1 MFVRGKLNNL
11 NDFFRSSAERTEK
24 CVYFYRINGYNGDVD
39 NLIRKYYEAALKCGA
54 VIEGNIP
61 NPDEKNLAY
70 YNEMMGM
77 DFRRDKAFIADG
89 LKKWLPRMNEYQI
102 EAVSGSIYKVLDNLA
117 ASGKNENMLKN
128 AYIKFMCWLYY
139 KFQQVVGNLG
149 ADTVP
154 KILYEAN
161 VSKYELML
169 LDVLCECGCDV
180 VLLQY
185 NGDSDYL
192 KQDPNSTVST
202 ALNLAGLAAFPQGY
216 SVKKIREDLRNQ
228 SAPKPAAAAPQP
240 SKPASF
246 TQNFNSA
253 LNFTP
258 RSAAEQPAP
267 PPKPAAK
274 PSGMM
279 SNFNSI
285 ANSQAHASTA
295 HPVQPSQQT
304 AKSYTNSWIKKQPFD
319 DIKTPV
325 SKRGTESGAN
335 YNCFFRING
344 AEEKNAYINDLYKL
358 QEEVKNSK
366 RNLLIINNTI
376 TIPTNDEI
384 AAIRRGNYDSAE
396 RMIAALSA
404 NINFPS
410 DLSLQK
416 AMTNAFCET
425 MRAEYAKSQNINKET
440 SKAVYLLC
448 WIRRYQ
454 SQLFKGRQPDGM
466 SCFIY
471 LGGCKNGNEAAF
483 VKMLVKLPTDVL
495 ILVPNL
501 ENKCKLEDSLICEIN
516 YDESVDLAEYPCS
529 KANMHTSTAAANAA
543 RQLDSMMY
551 QSGSGMYRRN
561 QYRKAAAR
569 VLETTYDEIAILW
582 NQEMKF
588 RPNFDTDKAEAD
600 IPVIFAK
607 VSGVHNKDISNY
619 WCSIKALFTDNTI
632 IVKNTPF
639 VDKNVENP
647 IKKHAPTFLK
657 NRQLQR
663 DAITSHP
670 CYKYGLLREEMQE
683 HIFDKIEMLL
693 DSGLIKG
700 TYQNGM
706 EYTIVAEALNFD
718 QRLLRKMQDFDFTRT
733 NPKIVYIKT
742 DEAPV
747 PVEDSIVIALLNLI
761 GFDIVFFVPTGY
773 RSVENNYT
781 FIPFCEH
788 QIGDYVYDLAI
799 PDFSNVK
806 RSILKDIIF
815 GRGI

>member
-1 MFVRGKLNNL
+1 MFARGKLNNL
-11 NDFFRSSAERTEK
+11 NDFFKTAAARTEK
-24 CVYFYRINGYNGDVD
+24 CVYFYRINGYSSDVD
-39 NLIRKYYEAALKCGA
+39 NLIRKYYEAAMKCGA

-77 DFRRDKAFIADG
+77 DFRRDKEFISVS
-89 LKKWLPRMNEYQI
+89 LKKWLPRMNDYQI
-102 EAVSGSIYKVLDNLA
+102 EAVSGSICKVLDNLA

-149 ADTVP
+149 ADAVP

-161 VSKYELML
+161 VSKYELLL

-180 VLLQY
+180 ILLQY

-192 KQDPNSTVST
+192 KQDPNSTVSSV
-202 ALNLAGLAAFPQGY
+202 LNLPGLTAFPQDY
-216 SVKKIREDLRNQ
+216 SVKKIREELRNQ
-228 SAPKPAAAAPQP
+228 SAPKQAAPAPQA
-240 SKPASF
+240 SKPSGF

-258 RSAAEQPAP
+258 RSAAEQSAP
-267 PPKPAAK
+267 PPKPASK

-279 SNFNSI
+279 SSFHSV
-285 ANSQAHASTA
+285 ANSPTHTTVAQT
-295 HPVQPSQQT
+295 PSA
-304 AKSYTNSWIKKQPFD
+304 AKSSYTNSWIKRQPFE
-319 DIKTPV
+319 DIKNPV
-325 SKRGTESGAN
+325 SKRGTESDAN
-335 YNCFFRING
+335 YNCFYRING
-344 AEEKNAYINDLYKL
+344 AEEKNGYINDLYKL
-358 QEEVKNSK
+358 QEDVKNSK

-376 TIPTNDEI
+376 AIPTNDEI
-384 AAIRRGNYDSAE
+384 ASIRRGNYDSAE
-396 RMIAALSA
+396 RMISALSA

-410 DLSLQK
+410 DLPLQK
-416 AMTNAFCET
+416 AMVTAFCET

-454 SQLFKGRQPDGM
+454 SQLFKGRAADGI

-501 ENKCKLEDSLICEIN
+501 ENKCKLEDSLLCEIN

-551 QSGSGMYRRN
+551 QSGSGMFRRN

-582 NQEMKF
+582 DQELKF

-607 VSGVHNKDISNY
+607 VSGVQNKNLNNY
-619 WCSIKALFTDNTI
+619 WSFVKALVTDNTI
-632 IVKNTPF
+632 LVKNPSFTN
-639 VDKNVENP
+639 KNAENP
-647 IKKHAPTFLK
+647 IKKHAPSFLK
-657 NRQLQR
+657 NGQLQR
-663 DAITSHP
+663 EAIKSHT
-670 CYKYGLLREEMQE
+670 CYRYGHLREEMQE
-683 HIFDKIEMLL
+683 HIFDKIQMLI

-700 TYQNGM
+700 TFRNGT

-718 QRLLRKMQDFDFTRT
+718 QRLLRKMQDFDFTRK
-733 NPKIVYIKT
+733 NPKIIYINT
-742 DEAPV
+742 TETPI
-747 PVEDSIVIALLNLI
+747 PVEDSIAMALLSLI
-761 GFDIVFFVPTGY
+761 GFDVVFFVPTGY

-781 FIPFCEH
+781 FTPFCEH
-788 QIGDYVYDLAI
+788 QTGDYMYDLGI
-799 PDFSNVK
+799 PDFSTIK
-806 RSILKDIIF
+806 RSILKDLIF

>member
-1 MFVRGKLNNL
+1 MFVRGKLNYL
-11 NDFFRSSAERTEK
+11 SDFFKPVSDRAEK
-24 CVYFYRINGYNGDVD
+24 CVYFYRINGYSSDVD
-39 NLIRKYYEAALKCGA
+39 NLIRKYYEAAMKCGA

-61 NPDEKNLAY
+61 NPDEKNLSY

-77 DFRRDKAFIADG
+77 DFRREKEFIAVS
-89 LKKWLPRMNEYQI
+89 LKKWLPRMNDYQI
-102 EAVSGSIYKVLDNLA
+102 EAVSSSIYKVLNNLA
-117 ASGKNENMLKN
+117 ASGKNDNMLKN

-149 ADTVP
+149 GDTVP

-169 LDVLCECGCDV
+169 LDVLCECGCDII
-180 VLLQY
+180 LLQY
-185 NGDSDYL
+185 VGDAEYL
-192 KQDPNSTVST
+192 KQDANSTVSS
-202 ALNLAGLAAFPQGY
+202 ALNLPGLTPFPQGY
-216 SVKKIREDLRNQ
+216 SIKKIREELRNQ
-228 SAPKPAAAAPQP
+228 SAPKPQQP
-240 SKPASF
+240 ATVSQISKPSGF

-258 RSAAEQPAP
+258 RRSATQPATSAG
-267 PPKPAAK
+267 AA
-274 PSGMM
+274 
-279 SNFNSI
+279 
-285 ANSQAHASTA
+285 
-295 HPVQPSQQT
+295 QQT
-304 AKSYTNSWIKKQPFD
+304 VPCYTNSWIKKQPFD

-325 SKRGTESGAN
+325 SKRGTENGAN
-335 YNCFFRING
+335 YNCFYRING

-358 QEEVKNSK
+358 QEDVKNSK

-376 TIPTNDEI
+376 AIPTNDEI

-396 RMIAALSA
+396 RMISALSA

-410 DLSLQK
+410 DLPTQK
-416 AMTNAFCET
+416 AMVTAFCET
-425 MRAEYAKSQNINKET
+425 MRAEYAVSQNINKET

-448 WIRRYQ
+448 WIKRYQ
-454 SQLFKGRQPDGM
+454 SQLFKGRQPDSI

-471 LGGCKNGNEAAF
+471 LGGCKNANEAAF

-501 ENKCKLEDSLICEIN
+501 ENKCKLEDSTICEIS

-529 KANMHTSTAAANAA
+529 KANIHTSTAAANAA

-551 QSGSGMYRRN
+551 QSGSGMFRRN

-582 NQEMKF
+582 DQELKF

-607 VSGVHNKDISNY
+607 VSGVQNKDLSNY
-619 WCSIKALFTDNTI
+619 WSSIKALVTDNTI
-632 IVKNTPF
+632 LVKNPSFT
-639 VDKNVENP
+639 DKNAENP
-647 IKKHAPTFLK
+647 VKKHAPSFLK
-657 NRQLQR
+657 NGQIHRE
-663 DAITSHP
+663 AIKSHT
-670 CYKYGLLREEMQE
+670 CYRYGHLREEMQE
-683 HIFDKIEMLL
+683 HIFDKIQMLL

-700 TYQNGM
+700 TFQNGM
-706 EYTIVAEALNFD
+706 EYTIVAEALNLD
-718 QRLLRKMQDFDFTRT
+718 QRLLRKMQDFDFTRK
-733 NPKIVYIKT
+733 NPKIVYINT
-742 DEAPV
+742 TETPI
-747 PVEDSIVIALLNLI
+747 PVEDSIAMALLSLI
-761 GFDIVFFVPTGY
+761 GFDVVFFVPTGY

-781 FIPFCEH
+781 FTPFCEH
-788 QIGDYVYDLAI
+788 QTGDYMYDLGI
-799 PDFSNVK
+799 PDFSTIK
-806 RSILKDIIF
+806 RSILKDLIF

>member
-11 NDFFRSSAERTEK
+11 NDFFKPVNDRSEN
-24 CVYFYRINGYNGDVD
+24 CVYFYRINGYNSDVD
-39 NLIRKYYEAALKCGA
+39 NLVKKYYEAAMKCGT

-77 DFRRDKAFIADG
+77 DFRRDKDFIAIS
-89 LKKWLPRMNEYQI
+89 LKKWLPRMNDYQI
-102 EAVSGSIYKVLDNLA
+102 EAVSGSICKVLDSLA

-139 KFQQVVGNLG
+139 KFQQVVSNLG
-149 ADTVP
+149 ADAVP

-180 VLLQY
+180 ILLQY
-185 NGDSDYL
+185 NGDSDYI
-192 KQDPNSTVST
+192 KQDPNSAVS
-202 ALNLAGLAAFPQGY
+202 AVLNLSGLAAFPQGY
-216 SVKKIREDLRNQ
+216 SIKKIREDLRNQ
-228 SAPKPAAAAPQP
+228 SAPKPMASAPQE
-240 SKPASF
+240 SKPTSF

-258 RSAAEQPAP
+258 RHT
-267 PPKPAAK
+267 
-274 PSGMM
+274 G
-279 SNFNSI
+279 
-285 ANSQAHASTA
+285 
-295 HPVQPSQQT
+295 PVQSAQT
-304 AKSYTNSWIKKQPFD
+304 TGASKSYTNSWIKKQPFD
-319 DIKTPV
+319 DIKT
-325 SKRGTESGAN
+325 SIIKRGTESGAN
-335 YNCFFRING
+335 YNCFYRING

-358 QEEVKNSK
+358 QEDVKNSK

-376 TIPTNDEI
+376 AIPTNDEI

-396 RMIAALSA
+396 RMISALSA
-404 NINFPS
+404 NISFPA
-410 DLSLQK
+410 DLALQK
-416 AMTNAFCET
+416 AMVTAFCET
-425 MRAEYAKSQNINKET
+425 MREEYAKSQNINKET

-448 WIRRYQ
+448 WIKRYQ
-454 SQLFKGRQPDGM
+454 SQLFKGRQPDSI

-501 ENKCKLEDSLICEIN
+501 ENKCKLEDSTICEIS
-516 YDESVDLAEYPCS
+516 YDESVDIAEYPCS

-543 RQLDSMMY
+543 RQLDTMMF

-582 NQEMKF
+582 DQELKF

-607 VSGVHNKDISNY
+607 VSGVHNKDLNGY
-619 WCSIKALFTDNTI
+619 WSAVKALMTDNTLV
-632 IVKNTPF
+632 VKNPPF

-647 IKKHAPTFLK
+647 IKKHAPSFLK
-657 NRQLQR
+657 NGQLQR
-663 DAITSHP
+663 EAIKSHP
-670 CYKYGLLREEMQE
+670 CYKYGHLREEMQE
-683 HIFDKIEMLL
+683 HILDKIQMLL

-700 TYQNGM
+700 TFQNGM
-706 EYTIVAEALNFD
+706 EYTIVAEALNFN
-718 QRLLRKMQDFDFTRT
+718 QHLLRKMQDFDFTRK
-733 NPKIVYIKT
+733 NPKIVYINT
-742 DEAPV
+742 TETPI
-747 PVEDSIVIALLNLI
+747 PVEDSIAIALLNLI
-761 GFDIVFFVPTGY
+761 GFDVVFFVPTGY

-781 FIPFCEH
+781 FTPFCEH
-788 QIGDYVYDLAI
+788 QTGDYMYDLGI
-799 PDFSNVK
+799 PDFSLIK
-806 RSILKDIIF
+806 RSILKDLIF

>member
-11 NDFFRSSAERTEK
+11 NDFFKPANDRGER
-24 CVYFYRINGYNGDVD
+24 CVYFYRINGYNSDID
-39 NLIRKYYEAALKCGA
+39 NLIRKYYEAAMKCGA

-61 NPDEKNLAY
+61 NPDEKNLSY

-77 DFRRDKAFIADG
+77 DFSKDKAFIANG
-89 LKKWLPRMNEYQI
+89 LKKWLPRMNDYQV
-102 EAVSGSIYKVLDNLA
+102 EAVSGSIYKVLDSLA

-154 KILYEAN
+154 KILYEAS
-161 VSKYELML
+161 VSKYELLL

-185 NGDSDYL
+185 SGDGDYL
-192 KQDPNSTVST
+192 KQDPNSTVSK
-202 ALNLAGLAAFPQGY
+202 ALDLAGPTAFPQGY
-216 SVKKIREDLRNQ
+216 CVKKIREDLRNQ
-228 SAPKPAAAAPQP
+228 SAPKPSATQ
-240 SKPASF
+240 SGMSSGF

-258 RSAAEQPAP
+258 RSVAEQPAP
-267 PPKPAAK
+267 TPPPASK

-279 SNFNSI
+279 SNFHSV
-285 ANSQAHASTA
+285 ANSQAKVSSVQ
-295 HPVQPSQQT
+295 PVQTQSSV
-304 AKSYTNSWIKKQPFD
+304 KSYTNSWIKKQPFE

-344 AEEKNAYINDLYKL
+344 AEEKNTYINELYKL
-358 QEEVKNSK
+358 QEDVKNSK
-366 RNLLIINNTI
+366 RNLLIIENAVP
-376 TIPTNDEI
+376 IPTNDEI
-384 AAIRRGNYDSAE
+384 SAIRRGSYDSAE

-410 DLSLQK
+410 DLALQK

-425 MRAEYAKSQNINKET
+425 MRSEYAKSQNINKET

-448 WIRRYQ
+448 WVKRYQ
-454 SQLFKGRQPDGM
+454 SQLFKGRAADGM

-501 ENKCKLEDSLICEIN
+501 ENKCRLEDNQICEIN
-516 YDESVDLAEYPCS
+516 YDESVDVAEYPCS

-582 NQEMKF
+582 NQELKF

-607 VSGVHNKDISNY
+607 VSGVQNKDIGNY
-619 WCSIKALFTDNTI
+619 WCSIKALFNDNTI
-632 IVKNTPF
+632 IVKNKPF
-639 VDKNVENP
+639 VDGNTENP
-647 IKKHAPTFLK
+647 AKKHAPSFLK
-657 NRQLQR
+657 NGQLQR

-670 CYKYGLLREEMQE
+670 CYKYGHLREEMQE
-683 HIFDKIEMLL
+683 HIFDKTQMLL

-700 TYQNGM
+700 TFRNGM

-733 NPKIVYIKT
+733 NPKILYIKT

-747 PVEDSIVIALLNLI
+747 PVEDSIAIALLNLI
-761 GFDIVFFVPTGY
+761 GFDVVLFVPTGY

-781 FIPFCEH
+781 FTPFCEH
-788 QIGDYVYDLAI
+788 QTGDYMYDLSI
-799 PDFSNVK
+799 PDFSTVK

>member
-1 MFVRGKLNNL
+1 MFVRGKLNYL
-11 NDFFRSSAERTEK
+11 NDFFKPASDRAEK
-24 CVYFYRINGYNGDVD
+24 CVYFYRINGYSSDVD
-39 NLIRKYYEAALKCGA
+39 NLIKKYYEAAMKCGA

-61 NPDEKNLAY
+61 NPDEKNLSY

-77 DFRRDKAFIADG
+77 DFSRDKAFVAAS
-89 LKKWLPRMNEYQI
+89 LKKWLPRMNDYQI
-102 EAVSGSIYKVLDNLA
+102 EAVSDSVCKVLDNLA
-117 ASGKNENMLKN
+117 AAGKNDNMLKN

-149 ADTVP
+149 GDTVP

-180 VLLQY
+180 ILLQHA
-185 NGDSDYL
+185 GDTEYL
-192 KQDPNSTVST
+192 KQDPSSKVSS
-202 ALNLAGLAAFPQGY
+202 ALNLPGLTAFPQDY
-216 SVKKIREDLRNQ
+216 SIKKIREELRNQ
-228 SAPKPAAAAPQP
+228 SAPKPSAQAPAPQA
-240 SKPASF
+240 SKPSGF

-267 PPKPAAK
+267 PPQPAAK

-279 SNFNSI
+279 SGFHSV
-285 ANSQAHASTA
+285 ASSQPHASS
-295 HPVQPSQQT
+295 VQSVQQSA
-304 AKSYTNSWIKKQPFD
+304 AKSYTNSWIKKQPFE
-319 DIKTPV
+319 DIRTPA
-325 SKRGTESGAN
+325 SKRGTENGAI

-358 QEEVKNSK
+358 QEDVKNSK
-366 RNLLIINNTI
+366 RNLLIINNTVA
-376 TIPTNDEI
+376 IPTNDEI

-396 RMIAALSA
+396 RMISALSA

-410 DLSLQK
+410 DLTIQK
-416 AMTNAFCET
+416 AMVTAFCET
-425 MRAEYAKSQNINKET
+425 MRAEYAVSSNINKET

-448 WIRRYQ
+448 WIKRYQ
-454 SQLFKGRQPDGM
+454 SQLFKGRQPDGI

-471 LGGCKNGNEAAF
+471 LGGCKNANEAAF
-483 VKMLVKLPTDVL
+483 VKMLVKLPVDVL

-501 ENKCKLEDSLICEIN
+501 ENKCKLEDSAICEIS

-551 QSGSGMYRRN
+551 QSGSGMFRRN

-569 VLETTYDEIAILW
+569 VVETTYDEIAILW
-582 NQEMKF
+582 DQELKF

-607 VSGVHNKDISNY
+607 VSGVQNKDLNNY
-619 WCSIKALFTDNTI
+619 WSSIKALVTDNTI
-632 IVKNTPF
+632 LVKNPSFT
-639 VDKNVENP
+639 DKNAENP
-647 IKKHAPTFLK
+647 VRKHAPTFLK
-657 NRQLQR
+657 NGQLQR
-663 DAITSHP
+663 EAIKSHT
-670 CYKYGLLREEMQE
+670 CYKYGHLREEMQE
-683 HIFDKIEMLL
+683 HIFDKIQMLI
-693 DSGLIKG
+693 DSGLIAG
-700 TYQNGM
+700 TFRNGM
-706 EYTIVAEALNFD
+706 EYTIIAEALNFD
-718 QRLLRKMQDFDFTRT
+718 QRLLRKMQDFDFTRK
-733 NPKIVYIKT
+733 NPKIVYINT
-742 DEAPV
+742 TETPI
-747 PVEDSIVIALLNLI
+747 PVEDSIAMALLSLI
-761 GFDIVFFVPTGY
+761 GFDVVFFVPTGY

-781 FIPFCEH
+781 FTPFCEH
-788 QIGDYVYDLAI
+788 QIGDYMYDLGI
-799 PDFSNVK
+799 PDFSTIK
-806 RSILKDIIF
+806 RSILKDLIF